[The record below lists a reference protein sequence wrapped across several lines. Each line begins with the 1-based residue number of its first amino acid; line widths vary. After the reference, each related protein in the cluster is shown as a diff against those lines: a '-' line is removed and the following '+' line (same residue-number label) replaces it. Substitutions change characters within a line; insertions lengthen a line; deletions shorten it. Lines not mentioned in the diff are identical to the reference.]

1 MFAYPNFLNG
11 VNDRRRQVQVFI
23 VLSFVRTMTIPF
35 PGPDRKFV
43 PCPDM
48 QAVGMDRKLGCL
60 QVAVEAL
67 P

>member
-1 MFAYPNFLNG
+1 
-11 VNDRRRQVQVFI
+11 
-23 VLSFVRTMTIPF
+23 MTIPF
-35 PGPDRKFV
+35 PGLHRKFV

-60 QVAVEAL
+60 QITVEAL